1 MQIRILENLD
11 LPFHT
16 LSIHRTPIQNFLI
29 QMDFEVIF
37 MRTKGTSLICRFNK
51 NGSLLIPTTIM
62 KSIMKYVL
70 CAVVLFAFAIGHGY
84 ARTWIDDF
92 DDIAL
97 NGWERI
103 VEEDPWFAD
112 WEITFKPG
120 RLLAIIE
127 KPEQQ
132 KGTAADF
139 LHWNVRQF
147 QLDKITVVGDEIRYT
162 RVPNNPRGELGLFL
176 GKRQPSPDFAEGYIF
191 SPEKTTRI
199 QFTENGVY
207 KKGEVKAD
215 YRLMFRL
222 TSGNIR
228 VVFDDGKF
236 QLWTQDILITEFVDD
251 DIPMI
256 DVVGLMSVFE
266 FPGQWFDGTIST
278 FSISGQGIPTNNAF
292 DVQLGNTQLTTTWG
306 KIKRF

>member
-1 MQIRILENLD
+1 
-11 LPFHT
+11 
-16 LSIHRTPIQNFLI
+16 
-29 QMDFEVIF
+29 
-37 MRTKGTSLICRFNK
+37 MRTKGTNLICRFNK
-51 NGSLLIPTTIM
+51 NGSLLIPTTTIM

-103 VEEDPWFAD
+103 VEEVPWFAE
-112 WEITFKPG
+112 WEVSPFTTG
-120 RLLAIIE
+120 YLLAIIG
-127 KPEQQ
+127 KPKQEHV
-132 KGTAADF
+132 TAADF
-139 LHWNVRQF
+139 LHWNVHQF
-147 QLDKITVVGDEIRYT
+147 QLDKITVIGEEVRYPRGD
-162 RVPNNPRGELGLFL
+162 PNNPAPDISGELCLFL
-176 GKRQPSPDFAEGYIF
+176 GKRQPSPDFAAGYIF
-191 SPEKTTRI
+191 SPEKTTKI
-199 QFTENGVY
+199 QFTENGIY

-215 YRLMFRL
+215 YGLMFRL

-228 VVFDDGKF
+228 VVFDTGKF
-236 QLWTQDILITEFVDD
+236 QLWTQDLLITEFFDD
-251 DIPMI
+251 EIPMI

>member
-1 MQIRILENLD
+1 
-11 LPFHT
+11 
-16 LSIHRTPIQNFLI
+16 
-29 QMDFEVIF
+29 
-37 MRTKGTSLICRFNK
+37 MRVKGTNLICLFNK
-51 NGSLLIPTTIM
+51 NGSLPIPTTTIK

-70 CAVVLFAFAIGHGY
+70 CAVVLFAFAIGHSY
-84 ARTWIDDF
+84 AGTWRDDF

-103 VEEDPWFAD
+103 VEKNPWLAD

-120 RLLAIIE
+120 RLLAIIQ
-127 KPEQQ
+127 KPEQEQ
-132 KGTAADF
+132 GTAVDF
-139 LHWNVRQF
+139 LHWNVHQF
-147 QLDKITVVGDEIRYT
+147 QLDKITVVGDEVRYLP
-162 RVPNNPRGELGLFL
+162 VPNNPRGELGLFL

-228 VVFDDGKF
+228 VVFDTGKF
-236 QLWTQDILITEFVDD
+236 QLWTQDLLITEFVDD

-256 DVVGLMSVFE
+256 DVVGLISVCE
-266 FPGQWFDGTIST
+266 LLGEWFDGTIET
-278 FSISGQGIPTNNAF
+278 FSISGVGIPKHNAL
-292 DVQLGNTQLTTTWG
+292 DVRLGNKQLTTTWG
-306 KIKRF
+306 EIKRF